1 MIRHAPTLT
10 SNNRPAAFLGITAV
24 AAMWGLSFV
33 STKVLLRTLSPV
45 QVAFSRHVLAAV
57 ATIAVALLTRQPL
70 AVRRADIPAMLAA
83 AVAGIPVYFY
93 FENTSLLYVSAATA
107 SMITAA
113 NPAITATFE
122 SLFRRKRLP
131 LRSWMGILVS
141 AAGVALVVRIGAV
154 QAAQAAR
161 VAEAAGGA
169 ASTHTFIKGAMM
181 LLLSA
186 TAWSVYTIVNKPL
199 MERYSV
205 ITANAYQVTAATVV
219 LGLIAALQGGAPPV
233 LDALAKPEVVTNLAY
248 LGILCSAAAYALY
261 LFALRTLGSTTA
273 TSFLNLIPVFGVLG
287 SALILGET
295 VSAIQLLGGAVVV
308 GGIFL
313 VDSGQRKTR

>member
-1 MIRHAPTLT
+1 MIRPTDALR
-10 SNNRPAAFLGITAV
+10 SYERPAAFMGITAV

-45 QVAFSRHVLAAV
+45 QVAFMRHVLASV
-57 ATIAVALLTRQPL
+57 ATLAVALVTRQPL
-70 AVRRADIPAMLAA
+70 TVRRSDVPAMLGA
-83 AVAGIPVYFY
+83 AVVGIPVYFY

-113 NPAITATFE
+113 NPAITASLE
-122 SLFRRKRLP
+122 SLLHRKRLP
-131 LRSWMGILVS
+131 LGSWIGILIS
-141 AAGVALVVRIGAV
+141 AAGVALVVRMGAV
-154 QAAQAAR
+154 QAAQMALTT
-161 VAEAAGGA
+161 GGA
-169 ASTHTFIKGAMM
+169 LDMHTFTKGAVM

-186 TAWSVYTIVNKPL
+186 SAWSVYTIVNRPL

-219 LGLIAALQGGAPPV
+219 LGLMAALHRGSVPWR
-233 LDALAKPEVVTNLAY
+233 EVFSEPGVILNLAY
-248 LGILCSAAAYALY
+248 LGILCSAVAYALY

-273 TSFLNLIPVFGVLG
+273 SSFINLIPVFGVLG
-287 SALILGET
+287 SALILGEAI
-295 VSAIQLLGGAVVV
+295 SAAQLVGGMVVV

-313 VDSGQRKTR
+313 VDSAQRKAR